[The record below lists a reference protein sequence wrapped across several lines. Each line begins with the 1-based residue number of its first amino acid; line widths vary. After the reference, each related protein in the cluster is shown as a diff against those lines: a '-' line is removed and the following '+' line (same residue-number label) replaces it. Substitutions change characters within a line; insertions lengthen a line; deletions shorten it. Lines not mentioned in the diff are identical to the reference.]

1 MTTRVIVTHEA
12 WPYQRGKLLIATLH
26 LVCHRPFAT
35 ILPSAE
41 SRRDLVELFGYRSI
55 PGTVEAKCLSH
66 SKSIPLSIGLLLF
79 FMLTLRVRAEPIPAI
94 CVGT

>member
-1 MTTRVIVTHEA
+1 MHDHSKEGNYLTQLYILSPSSVRH
-12 WPYQRGKLLIATLH
+12 
-26 LVCHRPFAT
+26 HR
-35 ILPSAE
+35 LPSAE
-41 SRRDLVELFGYRSI
+41 SRRDLVELQLFGYRSI